1 MQEPLNPTESIIV
14 IRSLVNNGVAARDG
28 RLVPGD
34 RLLFV
39 NEVSLENASLDQAV
53 QALKGAGMGTV
64 RIGVTKPLPITD
76 NPVRIHCLLR
86 DICTLIPVHIELPWY
101 NPAIHFLINVIFLLG
116 LQNFFHLWER
126 VHPHVNV

>member
-1 MQEPLNPTESIIV
+1 MNPTESIIV

-39 NEVSLENASLDQAV
+39 NEISLENASLDQAV

-76 NPVRIHCLLR
+76 NPVCNDNHAVVI
-86 DICTLIPVHIELPWY
+86 IQVYSEIELIEY
-101 NPAIHFLINVIFLLG
+101 SKLNTIT
-116 LQNFFHLWER
+116 
-126 VHPHVNV
+126 